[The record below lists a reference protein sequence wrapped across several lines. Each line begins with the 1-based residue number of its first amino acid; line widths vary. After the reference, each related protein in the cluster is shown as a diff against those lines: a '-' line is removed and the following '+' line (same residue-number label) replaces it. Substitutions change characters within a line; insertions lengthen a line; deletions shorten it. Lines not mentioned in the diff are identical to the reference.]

1 MKKGL
6 YIFGT
11 GTHALKVYNSANLLG
26 YKILG
31 FIDDNESAISPVKNI
46 NIYSRSNIKVDKVD
60 KNIIIAIGNSK
71 VRYEIFN
78 YFLNNGWIL
87 ETIIHPSAIIAPNI
101 KIESGIFIGAGS
113 IVESNVTIKEGTI
126 IDIGVVI
133 DHDCYIDGFLHIKA
147 GQILKAF
154 SKINVELKS

>member
-46 NIYSRSNIKVDKVD
+46 NIYSRHNIKVDKAD

-78 YFLNNGWIL
+78 YFLNNGWVL
-87 ETIIHPSAIIAPNI
+87 ETIIHPSAVIAPNI

-113 IVESNVTIKEGTI
+113 IIESNVIIKDGTI

-133 DHDCYIDGFLHIKA
+133 DHDCFIDSFLHIKA
-147 GQILKAF
+147 AQIIKAF